1 MIWST
6 ERCPLTYKIG
16 GIFGVAAV
24 AYYVGRWLGLKT
36 KLDNK
41 KQLDNDEIDID
52 GDLQPEL

>member
-16 GIFGVAAV
+16 GLFGVAAV

-36 KLDNK
+36 KLNK
-41 KQLDNDEIDID
+41 KQPDNDEINGD